1 MYSIWKLKDPPRVLV
16 FGWLAPRKMIPTIV
30 EERDDNSEWLPY
42 VLEGRRIRGPSLA
55 KL

>member
-1 MYSIWKLKDPPRVLV
+1 MVGSKEKDPYYGS
-16 FGWLAPRKMIPTIV
+16 FK
-30 EERDDNSEWLPY
+30 EERDDDSEWLPY